1 MSTATT
7 TTSHRV
13 DVLHP
18 LIAAATGAI
27 TFGLTMTAGDV
38 FDLSSDLPGAP
49 ATTARDIALYVGMV
63 VAAIVIAV
71 WLGLRARA
79 GSPSRLSGTAL
90 GLAIAS
96 AATFVAFWSGW
107 PHVFGAVA
115 VALAIEHRRR
125 VGSFSAATVTALV
138 LGTIAFTAA
147 AVTCLIG

>member
-1 MSTATT
+1 MSTAT

-18 LIAAATGAI
+18 LIAAATGAV
-27 TFGLTMTAGDV
+27 TFGLTMTAGDA
-38 FDLSSDLPGAP
+38 FGINSDPDGGP
-49 ATTARDIALYVGMV
+49 ATTVLEIALYVGL
-63 VAAIVIAV
+63 VAAAILIAV

-138 LGTIAFTAA
+138 LGAIAFVAS
-147 AVTCLIG
+147 AVTCVIG